1 MASYFNKYFQQ
12 HTEMKIFF
20 RERER
25 EKEKTE
31 DIFLY
36 KKEKNIFLLKNNN
49 YKKYT

>member
-12 HTEMKIFF
+12 HKEMKIFF
-20 RERER
+20 RERGKKR
-25 EKEKTE
+25 KLKS
-31 DIFLY
+31 IFLY